1 MSNVCQ
7 MRHKTLMKTV
17 QYILGYGLVPNIYLE
32 TDLPPLYAED
42 KGAKIYLDCEFP
54 VPVDTLFS
62 LLWLPSSPF
71 WSAYMT
77 HRKTK
82 NWTCEEWRT
91 ESDGKIMRECKCLQ
105 VRNISYIWS
114 IPRKMHI
121 LELYQTL
128 ILC

>member
-1 MSNVCQ
+1 
-7 MRHKTLMKTV
+7 MRHKTLMKMVSTV
-17 QYILGYGLVPNIYLE
+17 HTRSRCSIFILE

-71 WSAYMT
+71 WSAYMN

-105 VRNISYIWS
+105 VRNICSYYCS
-114 IPRKMHI
+114 IPF
-121 LELYQTL
+121 
-128 ILC
+128 

>member
-1 MSNVCQ
+1 MVWYKYL
-7 MRHKTLMKTV
+7 H
-17 QYILGYGLVPNIYLE
+17 LE

-105 VRNISYIWS
+105 VRNICLPNVSYIYS
-114 IPRKMHI
+114 RITVVHF
-121 LELYQTL
+121 YQG
-128 ILC
+128 ILCYFKGSSEIKN